1 MNLTTA
7 DRKVR
12 AEGIIHLAPEKMPLI
27 APDKAALDRN
37 GIVAF
42 DHRDKRMR
50 PFNLMRTQVAKRIE
64 TGNLKL
70 IGVASATPDAG
81 KSFIALNLAIAL
93 SRVAEEPVLLAD
105 LDLRR
110 GSLAIEL
117 GLTPEVGLSDFLDG
131 STRDL
136 QSIGWKLEGAR
147 VNLLPTVPIINETAE
162 LLSRPNFET
171 LIQSLRH
178 GTGKSI
184 VFCDMPPAFA
194 NDDAMITMEKLD
206 AYIMVVHSGRTN
218 KKQLLNTMRMFEP
231 TPCIGTVLNKY
242 RGGFIDTSGYGYG
255 YGYGYGGKNA
265 YDAYY

>member
-1 MNLTTA
+1 MTSVDSKA
-7 DRKVR
+7 K
-12 AEGIIHLAPEKMPLI
+12 AEGIIHLAPEKMALI
-27 APDKAALDRN
+27 APDRSALDRN
-37 GIVAF
+37 GIIAF
-42 DHRDKRMR
+42 EHRDKRMR
-50 PFNLMRTQVAKRIE
+50 PFNLLRTQVAKRIE

-81 KSFIALNLAIAL
+81 KSFIALNLAAAL
-93 SRVAEEPVLLAD
+93 SRVSDDPVILAD

-110 GSLAIEL
+110 GSLAIEM

-136 QSIGWKLEGAR
+136 QSIGWKLEGTR
-147 VNLLPTVPIINETAE
+147 LNLLPTRPVTTESAE
-162 LLSRPNFET
+162 LLSKPTFET
-171 LIQSLRH
+171 LINSLRH

-184 VFCDMPPAFA
+184 VFCDLPPAFA
-194 NDDAMITMEKLD
+194 NDDAMITMEYLD
-206 AYIMVVHSGRTN
+206 AYVMVIHSGKTN
-218 KKQLLNTMRMFEP
+218 KKQMLNTMRMFEP

-242 RGGFIDTSGYGYG
+242 RGGFIDSSGYGYG